1 MARLAS
7 TAPAPLKTARFQ
19 IRRVSAPVV
28 ACALDRATG
37 RRCVVASDAMPFKSV
52 TSPRPVLTMEGHVC
66 ASAKLQDPSLVAMLS
81 TDPVKLVLHPT
92 SGGSSRTTGVGLG
105 TADEVALL
113 SREIAV
119 VRSGDEIW
127 ALQNLSH
134 NAVMDQV
141 GRDARQLCMR
151 AAGQTALV
159 VHWDGRATELR
170 VGRNEV
176 IERPFALRGTVR
188 VCDVGPSDTFV
199 VVDGTDGGELRV
211 HPGATPEAG
220 ASGRGQLPREAKEL
234 DRLRGGRDLSAL
246 FKRGK
251 TSVCIVR
258 PQGSGLTAK
267 MIELELPPLDVGVVE
282 TSLFATF
289 ADGTFAIYDKE
300 SLSGATGSP
309 TPTASIR
316 LPARGEPRTMVF
328 TGKSVPTGWIGTSSG
343 EVVQVTVVRKGP
355 SI

>member
-1 MARLAS
+1 MV
-7 TAPAPLKTARFQ
+7 
-19 IRRVSAPVV
+19 VSLP
-28 ACALDRATG
+28 
-37 RRCVVASDAMPFKSV
+37 MPFKSV

-66 ASAKLQDPSLVAMLS
+66 ASAKLQEPSLVAMLS

-105 TADEVALL
+105 SADEVALL

-134 NAVMDQV
+134 SAVMDQV
-141 GRDARQLCMR
+141 GRDARQLCNR

-176 IERPFALRGTVR
+176 VERPFALRGTVR
-188 VCDVGPSDTFV
+188 TVDVGPSDTFV
-199 VVDGTDGGELRV
+199 VVDGADGGELRV

-220 ASGRGQLPREAKEL
+220 ATARGQLPREAKEL
-234 DRLRGGRDLSAL
+234 DRLRGGRDLSAM

-251 TSVCIVR
+251 TSVCIVQPR
-258 PQGSGLTAK
+258 GSSMAAK
-267 MIELELPPLDVGVVE
+267 MIELEMPALDAAVVE
-282 TSLFATF
+282 TSLFVTYT
-289 ADGTFAIYDKE
+289 DGTLHLYDAA
-300 SLSGATGSP
+300 SLASSSN
-309 TPTASIR
+309 PTATASVR
-316 LPARGEPRTMVF
+316 LPSRGEPRTIVF

-343 EVVQVTVVRKGP
+343 EVVQVTVVRKTP
-355 SI
+355 NI

>member
-1 MARLAS
+1 
-7 TAPAPLKTARFQ
+7 
-19 IRRVSAPVV
+19 
-28 ACALDRATG
+28 
-37 RRCVVASDAMPFKSV
+37 MPFKTL
-52 TSPRPVLTMEGHVC
+52 TSPRPVLTMDGHVC

-81 TDPVKLVLHPT
+81 TDPVKLVIHPT
-92 SGGSSRTTGVGLG
+92 GGGTTRTTGVSLSS
-105 TADEVALL
+105 ADEVALL
-113 SREIAV
+113 SREVAV

-151 AAGQTALV
+151 AAGQGALV

-170 VGRNEV
+170 MGNNEV

-188 VCDVGPSDTFV
+188 TCDVGPTETYV
-199 VVDGTDGGELRV
+199 VVDGTDGGELRA

-220 ASGRGQLPREAKEL
+220 ATARTALPREAKEF
-234 DRLRGGRDLSAL
+234 DRLRGGKDLSVV

-251 TSVCIVR
+251 SSVCVVR
-258 PQGSGLTAK
+258 RAGNALSAK
-267 MIELELPPLDVGVVE
+267 MIELDAAPLDLMVID

-289 ADGTFAIYDKE
+289 ADGSFVLYDSD
-300 SLSGATGSP
+300 SLGNASP
-309 TPTASIR
+309 GPQSTSTVR
-316 LPARGEPRTMVF
+316 LPARGEARTVIY
-328 TGKSVPTGWIGTSSG
+328 TGKSVPTAWVGTSSG
-343 EVVQVTVVRKGP
+343 EVVQVTVVRKAP